1 MYQEELD
8 TIFNSY
14 TKQNKNVNCKQYY
27 IKYIIRLI

>member
-8 TIFNSY
+8 IIFNSY
-14 TKQNKNVNCKQYY
+14 TKQNKSVNYKQYY